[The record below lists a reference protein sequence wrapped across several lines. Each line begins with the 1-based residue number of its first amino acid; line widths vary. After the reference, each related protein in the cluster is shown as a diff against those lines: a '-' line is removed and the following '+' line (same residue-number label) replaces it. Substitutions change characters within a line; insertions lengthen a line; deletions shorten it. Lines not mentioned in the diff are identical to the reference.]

1 MTINC
6 NGLRLSTPEL
16 TELSLAFSYSDVDP
30 ADVQQAIQAASLD
43 AKIPPTVSVGD
54 IAAETEGTDLAGK
67 RDQTY
72 DKAVIAKEADFDS
85 VWDNGMTEYLA
96 AGGQAI
102 IDERT
107 AAWEATY
114 GDADMLP

>member
-6 NGLRLSTPEL
+6 NGLRLTDPEL
-16 TELSLAFSYSDVDP
+16 TKLSLAYSYSDVNPD
-30 ADVQQAIQAASLD
+30 DVKNAIEVALVD
-43 AKIPPTVSVGD
+43 AKTPKTPSVGD
-54 IAAETEGTDLAGK
+54 IQAETEGTDLDGK

-72 DKAVIAKEADFDS
+72 DKAVVASVADFDS
-85 VWDNGMTEYLA
+85 VWDQGMKEYLE

-102 IDERT
+102 MDERK

-114 GDADMLP
+114 SGDMLP